1 MYLEKLTGITTK
13 INIMKNFITTSINKN
28 HLSIMIVVG
37 FALALAFVGFIIL
50 SVDNPKPEW
59 SEYWF
64 VKPLLITPIVGAI
77 GGALCYLIN
86 TFSFQNSFVKLLRI
100 LISIIVL
107 IFFIWIGTVLGLDGT
122 LWN

>member
-1 MYLEKLTGITTK
+1 MYLEKLIGITTK
-13 INIMKNFITTSINKN
+13 INTMKNFNMTAINKN
-28 HLSIMIVVG
+28 HLSIMIVFG

-59 SEYWF
+59 SDYWF
-64 VKPLLITPIVGAI
+64 VRPLLITPII
-77 GGALCYLIN
+77 GGFGGASCYLIN
-86 TFSFQNSFVKLLRI
+86 TVVIQNSFVKLLRI
-100 LISIIVL
+100 LFSIIVF